1 LEPITFHPTNYMKS
15 IIAAFLMLLSQSIYG
30 SAYYTVR
37 SGNFS
42 ATTTWNL
49 GIVPSL
55 GGDTW
60 SNAPGFTLIYDV
72 NNQTTSGWGPSTNN
86 GFLVMTNLPCYLL
99 MNGNLS
105 GNGTNLIGSA
115 TTPVPFTSSNTPMC
129 YIQFTNSA
137 AQLTMIGTNSMPM
150 SGTPHLTNMYLSA
163 AAQLGATSITVSNVP
178 SWLAVN
184 DVLWMAP
191 TNTTQGQG
199 GEYYMVSS
207 VAGRVINFLSVA
219 GTGNTNFYP
228 GMTFVSSV
236 PTTSRPV
243 GTQIAVLSCS
253 VVFLEMQ
260 QRTISTITAIL
271 TNTIIGVTL
280 QNLGRGLAN
289 TGCSGWTASY
299 NTANNCSF
307 GGLAYNLCAGW
318 TASYNTA
325 NNCSFGG
332 LAYNSCP
339 GWTASYNTANNC
351 NYGGL
356 AYNYC
361 SGWTA
366 SYNTANNCN
375 NGGLA
380 NNSCSGWTASYNT
393 ANNCYAGG
401 LANNSC
407 SGWTASYNTANN
419 CNAGGLANNGCSGWT
434 ASYNTA
440 NNCNNGGLANNSC
453 SGWTASY
460 NTNINSGA
468 LFISCWSIIA
478 TQSPSTNDT
487 IGGTASFYS
496 TIQFDNTI
504 WIDPAGSVTNNN
516 GTYVHSC
523 SSGNSNNPVPLT
535 IQFSVRPGAY
545 RNILIATQATN
556 NVQYYAAVSQGMTP
570 PLPLSLVNSGNNL
583 GNWTNTVLTYTN
595 NSAFPIIANVWV
607 ASQGGVS
614 SNGYSTVQLG
624 QDVVVNKY

>member
-1 LEPITFHPTNYMKS
+1 MKTLYTFL
-15 IIAAFLMLLSQSIYG
+15 AFLLLSFTA
-30 SAYYTVR
+30 SATAYVTTA

-42 ATTTWNL
+42 AGATWV
-49 GIVPSL
+49 GGVAPSL

-60 SNAPGFTLIYDV
+60 SNAPGLTLTYDV
-72 NNQTTSGWGPSTNN
+72 DNHLTSGWGACTNS

-99 MNGNLS
+99 MNGNLA
-105 GNGTNLIGSA
+105 GKGTNLIGSA

-129 YIQFTNSA
+129 YIQFTNGT

-150 SGTPHLTNMYLSA
+150 YGTPHLTNMYLSSFA
-163 AAQLGATSITVSNVP
+163 ELGATSITVSNVP
-178 SWLAVN
+178 SWLNTN
-184 DVLWMAP
+184 DVLWIAP

-199 GEYYMVSS
+199 GEYYMVGSIS
-207 VAGRVINFLSVA
+207 GHTISFLQTL
-219 GTGNTNFYP
+219 TGNTNFLP
-228 GMTFVSSV
+228 GNVLVTSI
-236 PTTSRPV
+236 PTTHRQV
-243 GTQIAVLSCS
+243 GCQIAVLSCS

-260 QRTISTITAIL
+260 PRTISTITAIL

-280 QNLGRGLAN
+280 QNLGL
-289 TGCSGWTASY
+289 
-299 NTANNCSF
+299 
-307 GGLAYNLCAGW
+307 GLAY
-318 TASYNTA
+318 S
-325 NNCSFGG
+325 
-332 LAYNSCP
+332 
-339 GWTASYNTANNC
+339 
-351 NYGGL
+351 
-356 AYNYC
+356 
-361 SGWTA
+361 
-366 SYNTANNCN
+366 
-375 NGGLA
+375 
-380 NNSCSGWTASYNT
+380 
-393 ANNCYAGG
+393 
-401 LANNSC
+401 
-407 SGWTASYNTANN
+407 
-419 CNAGGLANNGCSGWT
+419 GCSGWT

-440 NNCNNGGLANNSC
+440 NNCNNGGLAYTDC
-453 SGWTASY
+453 CGWTASY